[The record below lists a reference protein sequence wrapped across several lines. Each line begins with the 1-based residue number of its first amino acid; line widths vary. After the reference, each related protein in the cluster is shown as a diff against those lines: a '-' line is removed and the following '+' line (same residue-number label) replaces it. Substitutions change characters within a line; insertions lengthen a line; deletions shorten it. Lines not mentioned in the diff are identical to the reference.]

1 MIAALMASTGLGLLA
16 AVSPC
21 PLATNLAAISI
32 LTRGQGPTRRIAVTG
47 VAYALGR
54 ITPLVAIAAIV
65 SWGIVRSSTL
75 SHVLQKYGDRATGP
89 LLVIIALVL
98 LDLMPFRLPTIGFKA
113 KESGEGKGFVG
124 AFAMGVA
131 FARAMCPTSAALYF
145 GGLIPLA
152 VRHNAPV
159 VLPFA
164 FGIATAAP
172 VLAASVLLILS
183 ANGLSRFFENLKRAE
198 RIIRI
203 ATGYA
208 FLVYGIWLIAATTV
222 CV

>member
-1 MIAALMASTGLGLLA
+1 M
-16 AVSPC
+16 
-21 PLATNLAAISI
+21 
-32 LTRGQGPTRRIAVTG
+32 
-47 VAYALGR
+47 
-54 ITPLVAIAAIV
+54 
-65 SWGIVRSSTL
+65 RSSTL
-75 SHVLQKYGDRATGP
+75 SHVLKKYGARASGT

-113 KESGEGKGFVG
+113 KESGENNGVIG

-131 FARAMCPTSAALYF
+131 FALAMCPTSAALYF

-152 VRHNAPV
+152 VRHNAPI
-159 VLPFA
+159 VLPIA

-172 VLAASVLLILS
+172 VIAASVLLILS

-208 FLVYGIWLIAATTV
+208 FLAYGIWLIAATTV

>member
-1 MIAALMASTGLGLLA
+1 MIAALIASIGFGLLA

-32 LTRGQGPTRRIAVTG
+32 LTRGQDATRRIALTG

-75 SHVLQKYGDRATGP
+75 SHVLQKYGDRASGP

-113 KESGEGKGFVG
+113 KESGEGKGVLE
-124 AFAMGVA
+124 AFAMGIA
-131 FARAMCPTSAALYF
+131 FALAMCPTSAALYF

-152 VRHNAPV
+152 VRHNAPI
-159 VLPFA
+159 VLPIA

-172 VLAASVLLILS
+172 VIAASVLLILS

-208 FLVYGIWLIAATTV
+208 FLAYGIWLIVATTR
-222 CV
+222 

>member
-1 MIAALMASTGLGLLA
+1 MIAALVASIGFGLLA
-16 AVSPC
+16 AISPC

-32 LTRGQGPTRRIAVTG
+32 LTRGRVSTRQIVLSG
-47 VAYALGR
+47 MAYALGR

-65 SWGIVRSSTL
+65 SWGVVRSSTL

-98 LDLMPFRLPTIGFKA
+98 LDLMPFRLPTIGFGMKNPC
-113 KESGEGKGFVG
+113 ESKGVVG

-131 FARAMCPTSAALYF
+131 FALAMCPTSAALYF

-152 VRHNAPV
+152 VRHNAPLA
-159 VLPFA
+159 LPFA
-164 FGIATAAP
+164 FGFATAAP
-172 VLAASVLLILS
+172 VLAASSILVLS
-183 ANGLSRFFENLKRAE
+183 TNGLSRFFENLKRAE
-198 RIIRI
+198 RLIRI

-208 FLVYGIWLIAATTV
+208 FLAYGIWLIVATAR
-222 CV
+222 

>member
-1 MIAALMASTGLGLLA
+1 MIAALIASIGFGLLA

-32 LTRGQGPTRRIAVTG
+32 LTRGQDATRRIALTG

-75 SHVLQKYGDRATGP
+75 SHVLQKYGDRASGP

-113 KESGEGKGFVG
+113 KESGENNGVIG

-131 FARAMCPTSAALYF
+131 FALAMCPTSAALYF

-152 VRHNAPV
+152 VRHNAPI
-159 VLPFA
+159 VLPIA

-172 VLAASVLLILS
+172 VIAASVLLILS

-208 FLVYGIWLIAATTV
+208 FLASGIWLIVATV
-222 CV
+222 R

>member
-1 MIAALMASTGLGLLA
+1 MIAALIASIGFGLLA

-32 LTRGQGPTRRIAVTG
+32 LTRGQDATRRIALTG

-54 ITPLVAIAAIV
+54 ITPLVTIAAIV

-75 SHVLQKYGDRATGP
+75 SHVLQKYGDRASGP

-113 KESGEGKGFVG
+113 KESGENNGVIG

-131 FARAMCPTSAALYF
+131 FALAMCPTSAALYF

-152 VRHNAPV
+152 VRHNAPI
-159 VLPFA
+159 VLPIA

-172 VLAASVLLILS
+172 VIAASVLLILS

-208 FLVYGIWLIAATTV
+208 FLAYGIWLIAATTV

>member
-1 MIAALMASTGLGLLA
+1 MIAALIASIGFGLLA

-32 LTRGQGPTRRIAVTG
+32 LPRGQDATRRIALTG

-75 SHVLQKYGDRATGP
+75 SHVLQKYGDRASDP

-113 KESGEGKGFVG
+113 KESGENNGVIG

-131 FARAMCPTSAALYF
+131 FALAMCPTSAALYF

-152 VRHNAPV
+152 VRHNAPI
-159 VLPFA
+159 VLPIA

-172 VLAASVLLILS
+172 VIAASVLLILS

-208 FLVYGIWLIAATTV
+208 FLAYGIWLIAATTV

>member
-1 MIAALMASTGLGLLA
+1 MIAALIASIGFGLLA

-32 LTRGQGPTRRIAVTG
+32 LTRGQDATRRIALTG

-75 SHVLQKYGDRATGP
+75 SHVLQKYGDRASGP

-113 KESGEGKGFVG
+113 KESGENNGVIG

-131 FARAMCPTSAALYF
+131 FALAMCPTSAALYF

-152 VRHNAPV
+152 VRHNAPI
-159 VLPFA
+159 VLPIA

-172 VLAASVLLILS
+172 VIAASVLLILS

-208 FLVYGIWLIAATTV
+208 FLAYGIWLIVATV
-222 CV
+222 R

>member
-1 MIAALMASTGLGLLA
+1 MIAALIASIGFGLLA

-32 LTRGQGPTRRIAVTG
+32 LTRGQDATRRIALTG

-75 SHVLQKYGDRATGP
+75 SHVLQKYGDRASGP
-89 LLVIIALVL
+89 LLVIIALVR
-98 LDLMPFRLPTIGFKA
+98 LDLMPLRLPTIGVKA
-113 KESGEGKGFVG
+113 KESGENNGVIG

-131 FARAMCPTSAALYF
+131 FALAMCPTSAALYF

-152 VRHNAPV
+152 VRHNAPI
-159 VLPFA
+159 VLPIA

-172 VLAASVLLILS
+172 VIAASVLLILS

-208 FLVYGIWLIAATTV
+208 FLAYGIWLIAATTV

>member
-1 MIAALMASTGLGLLA
+1 MIAALIASIGFGLLA

-32 LTRGQGPTRRIAVTG
+32 LTRGQDATRRIALTG

-54 ITPLVAIAAIV
+54 IAPLVAIAAIV

-75 SHVLQKYGDRATGP
+75 SHVLQKYGDRASGP

-113 KESGEGKGFVG
+113 KESGEGNGVIG
-124 AFAMGVA
+124 AFVMGVA
-131 FARAMCPTSAALYF
+131 FALAMCPTSAALYF

-152 VRHNAPV
+152 VRHNAPI
-159 VLPFA
+159 VLPIA

-183 ANGLSRFFENLKRAE
+183 ANCLSRFFENLKRAE

-208 FLVYGIWLIAATTV
+208 FLAYGIWLIVATTR
-222 CV
+222 

>member
-1 MIAALMASTGLGLLA
+1 MIAALIASIGFGLLA

-32 LTRGQGPTRRIAVTG
+32 LTRGQDATRRIALTG

-75 SHVLQKYGDRATGP
+75 SHVLQKYGDRASGP

-113 KESGEGKGFVG
+113 KESGENNGVIG

-131 FARAMCPTSAALYF
+131 FALAMCPTSAALYF

-152 VRHNAPV
+152 VRHNAPI
-159 VLPFA
+159 VLPIA

-172 VLAASVLLILS
+172 VIAASVLLILS

-208 FLVYGIWLIAATTV
+208 FLAYGIWLIAATTV